1 MSERGFSHDQDCPV
15 LGRASSHCAGFTMVE
30 MLTVMVLIGIMAAI
44 LTKPVSGAFRAS
56 ARRTA
61 KREASAYLFRARTIA
76 VQQSRAS
83 QLVRNGNILKI
94 RVDSSGTMVQLGT
107 ATDLGAAYGV
117 TVSLSSSPPDT
128 IKFDPRGFMLTPPTP
143 KIVVTRDAAAD
154 TICVTGL
161 GRVTLR
167 SCP

>member
-1 MSERGFSHDQDCPV
+1 
-15 LGRASSHCAGFTMVE
+15 MVE

-83 QLVRNGNILKI
+83 
-94 RVDSSGTMVQLGT
+94 
-107 ATDLGAAYGV
+107 
-117 TVSLSSSPPDT
+117 
-128 IKFDPRGFMLTPPTP
+128 
-143 KIVVTRDAAAD
+143 
-154 TICVTGL
+154 
-161 GRVTLR
+161 
-167 SCP
+167 

>member
-1 MSERGFSHDQDCPV
+1 MRAGSVF
-15 LGRASSHCAGFTMVE
+15 GRASSHRAGFTMIE
-30 MLTVMVLIGIMAAI
+30 MLTVMVLFGIMAAI
-44 LTKPVSGAFRAS
+44 LTKPVSGAFRAN
-56 ARRTA
+56 ARRAA
-61 KREASAYLFRARTIA
+61 KREASAYLFRARVIA

-83 QLVRNGNILKI
+83 QLVRSGNVLKI

-117 TVSLSSSPPDT
+117 TVSMSSSPPDT